1 MNKKTAL
8 LLFSILIIYFPLPA
22 QTETGIASFYGDE
35 FEGRTTAN
43 GEIYKHNQLTAAH
56 KTLPFNTIVRV
67 INPENNKEVI
77 VRINDRGP
85 FTPGRLIDLSKS
97 AAQILDFIPKGV
109 TEVKM
114 EIIGNSG
121 NSGSGGTS
129 STNSGPK
136 EFYSV
141 TAKKSSPTGYGVQV
155 SSYKELANLI
165 RLVENLE
172 DKYQEKVTIQVSS
185 VNGVK
190 VYRVL
195 LGEYINRLDAEKV
208 LEKVKGEFKDGFVVS
223 FERL

>member
-1 MNKKTAL
+1 MNKQMIAS
-8 LLFSILIIYFPLPA
+8 LFIWFICVHPCFS

-35 FEGRTTAN
+35 FEGRSTAN

-67 INPENNKEVI
+67 VNPENNKEVI

-97 AAQILDFIPKGV
+97 AAEILGFIPKGL
-109 TEVKM
+109 TEVKV
-114 EIIGNSG
+114 EVIGGTVGGNSG
-121 NSGSGGTS
+121 GGNSTS
-129 STNSGPK
+129 TPK

-141 TAKKSSPTGYGVQV
+141 TAKKASPVGYGVQI

-172 DKYQEKVTIQVSS
+172 DKYKEKVTVQVSK
-185 VNGVK
+185 VNNEK
-190 VYRVL
+190 VYRII
-195 LGEYINRLDAEKV
+195 LGEYTNRPDAEKV
-208 LEKVKGEFKDGFVVS
+208 LEKVKEEFKDGFVVS